1 MESNDQHVMSGLL
14 KALTARWLWYSILAI
29 AGWSA
34 WAILLKIGSTTV
46 PTKPALFLQNAG
58 MIPLAIVLALA
69 GALKGPQNRRGII
82 YSLLNGAITGVGI
95 LFLLAAYRRGGNTS
109 VVAVTSSLYP
119 LVTLILA
126 GFLLR
131 EKLTRSQ
138 TLGVILATVSVVL
151 FSL

>member
-1 MESNDQHVMSGLL
+1 
-14 KALTARWLWYSILAI
+14 
-29 AGWSA
+29 
-34 WAILLKIGSTTV
+34 
-46 PTKPALFLQNAG
+46 
-58 MIPLAIVLALA
+58 
-69 GALKGPQNRRGII
+69 
-82 YSLLNGAITGVGI
+82 VGI